1 MQDQSLSYQQT
12 HACGG
17 ISTRYRSNG
26 EQKMNYKPVYVRLTQ
41 TTVES
46 LKFHVEKGPH
56 RSMAAFIEDA
66 LRRRFAEINAQQ
78 PPIDRLRQAAERTR

>member
-1 MQDQSLSYQQT
+1 MAATYQFD
-12 HACGG
+12 
-17 ISTRYRSNG
+17 IESTGQN
-26 EQKMNYKPVYVRLTQ
+26 MNYTPIYVRLTN

-46 LKFHVEKGPH
+46 LKHHVEKGPH

-78 PPIDRLRQAAERTR
+78 QPIDRLRQAAEKAR